1 MGRRSFVSRIF
12 RKALPGAWGW
22 SQNLLV
28 LGSLGC
34 GALVNW
40 WPAARATTLKPY
52 TNGIPLFSDGR
63 PDMIG
68 WQVTLILFAIIIILR
83 IMWAIYALD
92 AEAQAKI
99 EGEALARALH
109 LEREDNEQRRHEE
122 RIKSERNTRNL
133 QRQTEARKMGLAVLL
148 PPEDQQ

>member
-1 MGRRSFVSRIF
+1 
-12 RKALPGAWGW
+12 
-22 SQNLLV
+22 
-28 LGSLGC
+28 
-34 GALVNW
+34 
-40 WPAARATTLKPY
+40 
-52 TNGIPLFSDGR
+52 
-63 PDMIG
+63 MIG

-92 AEAQAKI
+92 AEAEAQAKI

>member
-1 MGRRSFVSRIF
+1 
-12 RKALPGAWGW
+12 
-22 SQNLLV
+22 
-28 LGSLGC
+28 
-34 GALVNW
+34 
-40 WPAARATTLKPY
+40 
-52 TNGIPLFSDGR
+52 
-63 PDMIG
+63 MIG